1 MVEAFAPDVMADPE
15 AQQQQEQAGAGPSAS
30 EGASQGLPGQDPNTG
45 LPTGTVPGQ
54 AGMGAGG
61 APDLQT
67 LIAGMR
73 NGKPQLD
80 AAV

>member
-1 MVEAFAPDVMADPE
+1 VAPCLARI
-15 AQQQQEQAGAGPSAS
+15 
-30 EGASQGLPGQDPNTG
+30 PNTG

-54 AGMGAGG
+54 AGMGPGG

-80 AAV
+80 AAVSRRLPTA